1 MCGIFWDGENGN
13 RAQPIRSVGRF
24 SLKVTFPM
32 IKASLWLAVFG
43 IAVVGT
49 IDRMYWV
56 NSEGLSGVMSS
67 SLLEEKFG
75 ITLDEMCRHD
85 KPQHVDF
92 KVRPDH
98 TLQLQCSWFEGGGLT
113 LWPFYSTISVSKP
126 EVVDVFS
133 QLFTGPDLE

>member
-1 MCGIFWDGENGN
+1 M
-13 RAQPIRSVGRF
+13 
-24 SLKVTFPM
+24 KVTFPM
-32 IKASLWLAVFG
+32 IKAVLWLGVFG

-49 IDRMYWV
+49 IDRLYWV
-56 NSEGLSGVMSS
+56 NSEGLSGAMSS

-92 KVRPDH
+92 KVLPDH
-98 TLQLQCSWFEGGGLT
+98 TLQLRCSWLEGGGLT

-126 EVVDVFS
+126 EVVEAFTR
-133 QLFTGPDLE
+133 LFTGPDLE

>member
-1 MCGIFWDGENGN
+1 
-13 RAQPIRSVGRF
+13 
-24 SLKVTFPM
+24 LKVTFPM

-56 NSEGLSGVMSS
+56 NSEGLSGGMSS
-67 SLLEEKFG
+67 SLLEDKLG
-75 ITLDEMCRHD
+75 ITPDEMCRHD

-92 KVRPDH
+92 KVRLDH
-98 TLQLQCSWFEGGGLT
+98 TLQLRCSWFEGGGLT

-126 EVVDVFS
+126 EVVDAFS

>member
-1 MCGIFWDGENGN
+1 MKL
-13 RAQPIRSVGRF
+13 VF
-24 SLKVTFPM
+24 SM
-32 IKASLWLAVFG
+32 IKAVFWLVVLG

-49 IDRMYWV
+49 IDRLYWV
-56 NSEGLSGVMSS
+56 NSNSEGLNGAMSS

-92 KVRPDH
+92 KVLPDK
-98 TLQLQCSWFEGGGLT
+98 TLQLRCSWFEGGGLS

-126 EVVDVFS
+126 EVVDAFS
-133 QLFTGPDLE
+133 RLFTGPDLE